1 MNPALFLAMV
11 LTLAAPCLSQEAE
24 KDAVMQPRTVVEI
37 FSFPRS
43 QAAKTARF
51 AFDDERSGYTLRT
64 AGGQVIHKN
73 ILYVK
78 TFGGR
83 PATPSVHLIDSRYVV
98 YPETVADSDVPD
110 TLFHDM
116 MAVTHV
122 YDLQRGKLIH
132 TSEPYQYDHDVPLR
146 YDVDE
151 ILLLGMLEE
160 AHDKKPAMPEGN
172 PAPEEAGT
180 R

>member
-1 MNPALFLAMV
+1 
-11 LTLAAPCLSQEAE
+11 
-24 KDAVMQPRTVVEI
+24 MQPRTVVEI
-37 FSFPRS
+37 FTFPRS
-43 QAAKTARF
+43 KSAKTTRF
-51 AFDDERSGYTLRT
+51 AFDDGRSGYTLRT

-83 PATPSVHLIDSRYVV
+83 PAAPSVHLIDSHYVV
-98 YPETVADSDVPD
+98 YPETVADSDIPD
-110 TLFHDM
+110 TLFHEM

-151 ILLLGMLEE
+151 IVLLGALEE
-160 AHDKKPAMPEGN
+160 AHDAEPAEPEETS
-172 PAPEEAGT
+172 APEEAGT